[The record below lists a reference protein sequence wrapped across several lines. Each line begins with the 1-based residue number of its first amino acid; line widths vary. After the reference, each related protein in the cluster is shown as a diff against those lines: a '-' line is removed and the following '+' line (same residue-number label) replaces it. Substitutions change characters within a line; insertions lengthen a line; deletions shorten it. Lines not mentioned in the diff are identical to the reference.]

1 MTFNLVSMIKQTY
14 ESPYARS
21 IDLAFLWDVC
31 NNASLPSS
39 GTDPFTPTSGEGWED
54 EFNN

>member
-1 MTFNLVSMIKQTY
+1 MIKQTY